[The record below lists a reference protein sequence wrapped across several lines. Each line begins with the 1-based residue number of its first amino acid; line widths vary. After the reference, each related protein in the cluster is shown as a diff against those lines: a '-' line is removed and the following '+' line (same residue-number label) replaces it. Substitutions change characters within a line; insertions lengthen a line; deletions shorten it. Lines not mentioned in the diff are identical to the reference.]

1 MEQRWK
7 CRELN
12 PYDLMPERE
21 LINVFITS
29 PKLTDVSSM
38 YKTFKSQKTKSRKK
52 ILYKYS
58 PPPVKDCKVI
68 KHRRPRFANDLPEP
82 AALAV
87 LRKSTSPK
95 PISKSPTQEAE
106 EFFEDLIRNRKNLI
120 LPMIERPVT
129 PCSNLKE
136 KFIKSKCE
144 MSQDR
149 DSKCETLLQKIK
161 YDIRNNNNNSIESEI
176 TYAQKQPIRKWDS
189 RSDRVTVQIRFKSQ
203 AKPIVKQTI
212 DYADDEYNKKI
223 ENIGVM
229 LESCKEEILK
239 WNS

>member
-29 PKLTDVSSM
+29 PKLSDVSTM
-38 YKTFKSQKTKSRKK
+38 YQTFKSQRTKSRKK

-58 PPPVKDCKVI
+58 PPTIKDCKVI
-68 KHRRPRFANDLPEP
+68 KHRRPRFVKDLPEP
-82 AALAV
+82 VPLTV
-87 LRKSTSPK
+87 LRKSISPK
-95 PISKSPTQEAE
+95 PTSKSPNQEAE
-106 EFFEDLIRNRKNLI
+106 DFLEDLIRNRKNLV
-120 LPMIERPVT
+120 LPMIERPIT
-129 PCSNLKE
+129 PCNNLKE
-136 KFIKSKCE
+136 KFIKSKSE

-161 YDIRNNNNNSIESEI
+161 YDIRNNNSIESEM

-189 RSDRVTVQIRFKSQ
+189 RSDRVTVQSRFKSQ
-203 AKPIVKQTI
+203 PKPIVKQTI
-212 DYADDEYNKKI
+212 EYADDEYTRKV